1 MMREPTEIENQQ
13 YHRLQQLFAIARQ
26 RYLNAGGNPN
36 LSGGSLN
43 EQDYLTDEEKQ
54 EIRELGQQVF
64 SYFNS
69 SVKT

>member
-1 MMREPTEIENQQ
+1 MREPTEIENRQ
-13 YHRLQQLFAIARQ
+13 YQRLQNLFAIARK
-26 RYLNAGGNPN
+26 RYLDAGGNPN

-43 EQDYLTDEEKQ
+43 KQDYLTEAEKQ

-64 SYFNS
+64 SRSNS

>member
-1 MMREPTEIENQQ
+1 MREPTEIENRQ
-13 YHRLQQLFAIARQ
+13 YQRLQNLFAIARQ
-26 RYLNAGGNPN
+26 RYLDAGGNPN

-43 EQDYLTDEEKQ
+43 KQDYLTEAEKQ

-64 SYFNS
+64 SRSNS